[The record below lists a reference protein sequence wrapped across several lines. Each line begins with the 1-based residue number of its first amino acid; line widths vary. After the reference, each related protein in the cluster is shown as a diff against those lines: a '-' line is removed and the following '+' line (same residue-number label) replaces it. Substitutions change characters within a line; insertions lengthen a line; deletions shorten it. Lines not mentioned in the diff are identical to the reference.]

1 MTRQE
6 LTEEIIASLK
16 EQVSNRPLYKK
27 TLFGQDFV
35 FTYINREEYAKIQ
48 RWIDENGQGVRLSDI
63 EEKIVDYALLWPQLA
78 PPDWATLPAGAIPTL
93 AKHIQEKSYLDASG
107 MNDFEDLDVEDL
119 TEMPTVQVLTDKDKE
134 ALKKKYS
141 YPMRAVTIGNS
152 TYVIRPM
159 LRPEYSSLQKLPR
172 EMDGEV
178 EGVKRCLIWP
188 ENVDWSAT
196 GAGVPTILA
205 AQIMLLSGF
214 SDPSKVEEL

>member
-1 MTRQE
+1 MTKQE
-6 LTEEIIASLK
+6 LTEGIIANLK
-16 EQVSNRPLYKK
+16 EQVSGRPLYKK

-48 RWIDENGQGVRLSDI
+48 RWIDDNGQGVRLSDI

-93 AKHIQEKSYLDASG
+93 AKHIQEKSYLDTSG

-119 TEMPTVQVLTDKDKE
+119 TEITTEQVLKDKDRE

-141 YPMRAVTIGNS
+141 YPMRAITIGNS

-178 EGVKRCLIWP
+178 EGVKRCLVWP
-188 ENVDWSAT
+188 ENVDWSTT